1 MFNRDKST
9 DVALLVVRP
18 SQSFQVLGVVAQI
31 EWKLVKTNRDDVDAE
46 DEEEHVQEEK
56 AQLNP
61 QQKA

>member
-46 DEEEHVQEEK
+46 DEEKHIEEEK

>member
-1 MFNRDKST
+1 MFNRNKST

-18 SQSFQVLGVVAQI
+18 SQPFQVLGVVAQI
-31 EWKLVKTNRDDVDAE
+31 ERELVKTNRDDVDAK
-46 DEEEHVQEEK
+46 DEEEHIEEEK

>member
-1 MFNRDKST
+1 MFNCDKST

-18 SQSFQVLGVVAQI
+18 SQPFQVLWVVAQI
-31 EWKLVKTNRDDVDAE
+31 ERKFVKTNRDDVDAE